1 LIESNHEAVH
11 AKFDVLTHETRVLT
25 KKSNGESVAYELVF
39 DVDGIANDRADATR
53 SCRLVYQGFTELL
66 QDKYPALTPM
76 QWKTLKES
84 GEQQAYH

>member
-1 LIESNHEAVH
+1 LKGDHKAVRTE
-11 AKFDVLTHETRVLT
+11 FDALAHETRVHT
-25 KKSNGESVAYELVF
+25 EKSNGDSVAYELVF